1 VTPRRTCARY
11 ALALLAALV
20 TADVAFADPRPPW
33 RAEAAEAF
41 APFIA
46 EAAARHGLPA
56 AWIAA
61 VLRAESGGDARAV
74 SPAGAMGLMQLMP
87 ETWSNLR
94 QRLALGADPFD
105 PRDNILAGAGYLRE
119 LLDRYGPTGFL
130 AAYNAGPGR
139 YEAHLRGDRALP
151 AETFAYLATL
161 GPRLGAAGDG
171 SAPPDPLAWR
181 SASLFPAGGSPAT
194 DAPPIAVAV
203 SVAPPPTRR
212 PSADPSA
219 PGGLFVR
226 RSGPRAGVSP

>member
-1 VTPRRTCARY
+1 VTPRRTCAPC
-11 ALALLAALV
+11 ALALLASLV
-20 TADVAFADPRPPW
+20 MADVASAAPRPPW
-33 RAEAAEAF
+33 RAEAAEAL

-46 EAAARHGLPA
+46 EAAARFGLPA
-56 AWIAA
+56 TWIAA

-87 ETWSNLR
+87 DTWSDLR

-105 PRDNILAGAGYLRE
+105 PRDNILAGSGYLRE

-139 YEAHLRGDRALP
+139 YEAHLRGDRTLP
-151 AETFAYLATL
+151 AETLAYLATL
-161 GPRLGAAGDG
+161 APQLGAAGDR

-181 SASLFPAGGSPAT
+181 RAALFPAGGSPAT
-194 DAPPIAVAV
+194 DASPIAVAA

-212 PSADPSA
+212 PSADPLAS
-219 PGGLFVR
+219 GGLFVH

>member
-1 VTPRRTCARY
+1 MTPRRTCARY
-11 ALALLAALV
+11 TLALLAALV
-20 TADVAFADPRPPW
+20 TADVALADPRPAW

-46 EAAARHGLPA
+46 EAAARHSLPA

-87 ETWSNLR
+87 ETWSDLR

-151 AETFAYLATL
+151 AETLAYLATV
-161 GPRLGAAGDG
+161 GPQLGAAGDG

-181 SASLFPAGGSPAT
+181 RAALFPAGGSPAT
-194 DAPPIAVAV
+194 DAPPIAVAG
-203 SVAPPPTRR
+203 SVAPPPTRH
-212 PSADPSA
+212 PSAAPSA
-219 PGGLFVR
+219 SGGLFVR

>member
-1 VTPRRTCARY
+1 MTPRRTCAPC

-20 TADVAFADPRPPW
+20 TADVASAAPRPPW

-46 EAAARHGLPA
+46 EAAARYGLPA

-61 VLRAESGGDARAV
+61 VLRAESGGDARAI

-87 ETWSNLR
+87 DTWSELR

-151 AETFAYLATL
+151 AETLAYLATL
-161 GPRLGAAGDG
+161 ATQLGAGIDR
-171 SAPPDPLAWR
+171 SPPDPLAWR
-181 SASLFPAGGSPAT
+181 RAALFPAGGSPAT
-194 DAPPIAVAV
+194 DASPIAVAA
-203 SVAPPPTRR
+203 SVAPPPTRH
-212 PSADPSA
+212 PSADPVTPA
-219 PGGLFVR
+219 GLFVR